1 MENDSRPI
9 NVNQYNHEEGKLVAS
24 IKWLITRIYQD
35 QGIPDKLSELF
46 YRDDEGNL
54 KLCDA
59 VAGALTNGSLYS
71 QAASKI
77 LRDPGLINVS

>member
-1 MENDSRPI
+1 MS
-9 NVNQYNHEEGKLVAS
+9 S

-46 YRDDEGNL
+46 YRDEESNL

-59 VAGALTNGSLYS
+59 VSSVLTNGSLYS

-77 LRDPGLINVS
+77 LRDPGLIVVSFFCFKLFSEVEKFYTWSC